1 MAKPSAITPHLHICY
16 VSITL
21 HDARPVFGRAYRNC
35 DRDHPGR
42 QEGKFSMRIK
52 MMAGVAAA
60 CLALSAC
67 GGSGDDALG
76 DKASENAEN
85 KADAIEEVADN
96 ATGAQEDALDAQAD
110 ATRASGEA
118 KEEAIDDA
126 DVDAG
131 AMTNAQKNEIT
142 KAE

>member
-1 MAKPSAITPHLHICY
+1 
-16 VSITL
+16 
-21 HDARPVFGRAYRNC
+21 
-35 DRDHPGR
+35 
-42 QEGKFSMRIK
+42 MRIK

-76 DKASENAEN
+76 EKAQENAEN

-96 ATGAQEDALDAQAD
+96 ATGAQEDALEAQAEVVRD
-110 ATRASGEA
+110 TGEA

-131 AMTNAQKNEIT
+131 SMTNAQQNAVT

>member
-1 MAKPSAITPHLHICY
+1 
-16 VSITL
+16 
-21 HDARPVFGRAYRNC
+21 
-35 DRDHPGR
+35 
-42 QEGKFSMRIK
+42 MRIK